1 MPATADEAVIT
12 IPGPSGSA
20 PGQPALLRAINDRAA
35 LELLILYGPLSR
47 SQIGRLTG
55 LSKPTASQLL
65 ARLEEAGLVIPVGPR
80 TSGRT
85 AQLYEVNPGAA
96 YVGALDVSASRIEIT
111 VADITGRVV
120 AQHTH
125 RTPGRA
131 GAQAVPAVTAALAAA
146 TEIVELDPAD
156 LTSIVI
162 GTPGAVNPQTGQLG
176 YAHHLPGW
184 HKPGLVD
191 EIAAA
196 IGVPAE
202 IENDVNLAAL
212 AERAYGTAVDDADFV
227 HLWVDAG
234 VGMAIVVGG
243 RLYRGATGGAGEVAY
258 LPVAGQPLPYRL
270 GHSGRGAFQS
280 TVAAP
285 AVLALARQHGVRAST
300 AESALR
306 AAGTP
311 DELFD
316 ELGRRFAAG
325 LAAIVA
331 TLDPA
336 LIVLSGEVSRAGGE
350 RLRQRVAAHLVE
362 LTIPKP
368 ALRLSTVA
376 GNPVLAGATVAA
388 LEQARDQ
395 VFGSTVVENSAITRP
410 PANAIPR
417 KVHPR

>member
-1 MPATADEAVIT
+1 MRPIALTSG
-12 IPGPSGSA
+12 PGGSV

-35 LELLILYGPLSR
+35 LELLIEHGPLSR
-47 SQIGRLTG
+47 SQIGQLTG

-65 ARLEEAGLVIPVGPR
+65 SRLEEVGLVIPVGPR
-80 TSGRT
+80 TRGRT

-96 YVGALDVSASRIEIT
+96 YVGALDVTPGRIE
-111 VADITGRVV
+111 VALADITGRVV
-120 AQHTH
+120 ARHTH
-125 RTPGRA
+125 ATPGRA
-131 GAQAVPAVTAALAAA
+131 GAQAVPAVRAALAAT
-146 TEIVELDPAD
+146 TEIVELEPTD
-156 LTSIVI
+156 LTSVVI

-184 HKPGLVD
+184 HRTGLVD
-191 EIAAA
+191 EISAATA
-196 IGVPAE
+196 VPVE
-202 IENDVNLAAL
+202 LENDVNLAAL
-212 AERAYGTAVDDADFV
+212 AEQISGAAVGVADFV
-227 HLWVDAG
+227 HLWVDDG

-258 LPVAGQPLPYRL
+258 LPVAGQPLPYHL
-270 GHSGRGAFQS
+270 GHSGKGAFQS

-285 AVLALARQHGVRAST
+285 AVLALARQHGVRART
-300 AESALR
+300 AAAALR

-311 DELFD
+311 DAVFD

-336 LIVLSGEVSRAGGE
+336 LIVLSGDVSRSGGE
-350 RLRQRVAAHLVE
+350 RLRDRVAEHLAA

-368 ALRLSTVA
+368 ALRLSAVA
-376 GNPVLAGATVAA
+376 GNPVLTGATAAA
-388 LEQARDQ
+388 LEQARAV
-395 VFGSTVVENSAITRP
+395 VFGSTVSDSPTVHRP
-410 PANAIPR
+410 LDTATPR

>member
-1 MPATADEAVIT
+1 
-12 IPGPSGSA
+12 
-20 PGQPALLRAINDRAA
+20 A
-35 LELLILYGPLSR
+35 LELLIAYGPLSR

-96 YVGALDVSASRIEIT
+96 YVGALDVSASRIEIA

-125 RTPGRA
+125 RTPGRP
-131 GAQAVPAVTAALAAA
+131 GAQAVPPVPAALAAA

-184 HKPGLVD
+184 DKPGLV
-191 EIAAA
+191 EGVAAA

-202 IENDVNLAAL
+202 IEKDVNLAAL
-212 AERAYGTAVDDADFV
+212 AGRAYGTAVG
-227 HLWVDAG
+227 DAG
-234 VGMAIVVGG
+234 VV
-243 RLYRGATGGAGEVAY
+243 LYRGATAGPGDAAY

-306 AAGTP
+306 AAGT
-311 DELFD
+311 
-316 ELGRRFAAG
+316 
-325 LAAIVA
+325 
-331 TLDPA
+331 
-336 LIVLSGEVSRAGGE
+336 RA
-350 RLRQRVAAHLVE
+350 
-362 LTIPKP
+362 
-368 ALRLSTVA
+368 
-376 GNPVLAGATVAA
+376 
-388 LEQARDQ
+388 
-395 VFGSTVVENSAITRP
+395 
-410 PANAIPR
+410 
-417 KVHPR
+417 

>member
-1 MPATADEAVIT
+1 M
-12 IPGPSGSA
+12 

-35 LELLILYGPLSR
+35 LELLIAQGPLSR

-65 ARLEEAGLVIPVGPR
+65 ARLEEIGLVIPVGPR
-80 TSGRT
+80 TRGRT

-96 YVGALDVSASRIEIT
+96 YVGALDVAPSRIEVVI
-111 VADITGRVV
+111 ADITGRVV
-120 AQHTH
+120 ARHTH

-131 GAQAVPAVTAALAAA
+131 GAQAVPAVTAGLRAA
-146 TEIVELDPAD
+146 TEIVELEPAD
-156 LTSIVI
+156 LTSVVI

-191 EIAAA
+191 EIAAV

-202 IENDVNLAAL
+202 LENDVNLAAL
-212 AERAYGTAVDDADFV
+212 AERASGTAAGVADFV
-227 HLWVDAG
+227 HLWVGDG
-234 VGMAIVVGG
+234 VGMAIVAGG

-258 LPVAGQPLPYRL
+258 LPVAGQPLPHHL

-280 TVAAP
+280 TVAAS
-285 AVLALARQHGVRAST
+285 AVLALARQHGLRART
-300 AESALR
+300 AEVVLR
-306 AAGTP
+306 APGTS
-311 DELFD
+311 DAVFD

-350 RLRQRVAAHLVE
+350 RLRERVAAHLAE

-388 LEQARDQ
+388 IEQARNL
-395 VFGSTVVENSAITRP
+395 VFGSTVADSTAVTRP
-410 PANAIPR
+410 PDIAIPR